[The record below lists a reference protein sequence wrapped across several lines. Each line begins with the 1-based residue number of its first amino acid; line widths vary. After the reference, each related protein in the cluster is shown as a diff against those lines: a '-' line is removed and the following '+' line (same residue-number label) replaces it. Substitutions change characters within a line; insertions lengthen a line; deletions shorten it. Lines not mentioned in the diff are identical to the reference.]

1 MGKVNK
7 DEIVKLYQSG
17 VNRWNI
23 SLQTGSS
30 KKTVNKVLLQEGIDF
45 QKEETED
52 YNNRISQII
61 PLYESGVSQ
70 VDLEKKL
77 RLTRKTIR
85 EILKNSDVEYRRAN
99 EAIALARG
107 NQINHKAFDNLEDEE
122 VLYWIGLIYTD
133 GHVNVEGKDNSIEVS
148 LHYQDRELLEKLKA
162 FLNTSVPITKIKNS
176 NCYRLRFFS
185 ERIVLILKHL
195 GFTNNKSKS
204 LVPHDKLKHSR
215 HFWRGCIDG
224 DGSLHFVGK
233 YKYPSITLVGTSDT
247 CSCFLEFVE
256 NNSIKHNRVI
266 NKAKGENLYRGCFS
280 WKKALFVADLLYR
293 DSKIYMERKYQKY
306 QDFIKYFEE

>member
-1 MGKVNK
+1 MKTVNK
-7 DEIVKLYQSG
+7 DEIIKLYQSG

-61 PLYESGVSQ
+61 PLYELGVSQ
-70 VDLEKKL
+70 VDLEKRL

-85 EILKNSDVEYRRAN
+85 EILKNSDVKYRRAN
-99 EAIALARG
+99 EAVALARG
-107 NQINHKAFDNLEDEE
+107 NNINHHAFDNLEDEQ

-148 LHYQDRELLEKLKA
+148 LHYQDRELLEKLKL
-162 FLNTSVPITKIKNS
+162 FLNTSAPITKVKNS

-185 ERIVLILKHL
+185 ERIVNILKDL
-195 GFTNNKSKS
+195 GFTNNKSKT
-204 LVPHDKLKHSR
+204 LVPHEKLKHSR
-215 HFWRGCIDG
+215 HFWRGCVDG
-224 DGSLHFVGK
+224 DGSLFKTGK
-233 YKYPSITLVGTSDT
+233 YEYPTVSLAGTYDTCYWFGEFVRENGIEHERIVKKQKNKDIHSIT
-247 CSCFLEFVE
+247 
-256 NNSIKHNRVI
+256 
-266 NKAKGENLYRGCFS
+266 FS
-280 WKKALFVADLLYR
+280 WKKAFQITNLLYKN
-293 DSKIYMERKYQKY
+293 SKVYMERKYQKY

>member
-77 RLTRKTIR
+77 RL
-85 EILKNSDVEYRRAN
+85 S
-99 EAIALARG
+99 
-107 NQINHKAFDNLEDEE
+107 
-122 VLYWIGLIYTD
+122 
-133 GHVNVEGKDNSIEVS
+133 
-148 LHYQDRELLEKLKA
+148 
-162 FLNTSVPITKIKNS
+162 
-176 NCYRLRFFS
+176 
-185 ERIVLILKHL
+185 
-195 GFTNNKSKS
+195 
-204 LVPHDKLKHSR
+204 
-215 HFWRGCIDG
+215 
-224 DGSLHFVGK
+224 
-233 YKYPSITLVGTSDT
+233 
-247 CSCFLEFVE
+247 
-256 NNSIKHNRVI
+256 
-266 NKAKGENLYRGCFS
+266 
-280 WKKALFVADLLYR
+280 
-293 DSKIYMERKYQKY
+293 
-306 QDFIKYFEE
+306 